1 MKKMNKMTMGFRV
14 VLLALG
20 LSAVAGAALARSPA
34 VKKAPVATR
43 VATAAP
49 AAARPGCIQL
59 RSTAETE
66 QQTVDEKGAKVVRL
80 VPAASVVPGTQV
92 VWTVTASNVCDT
104 AVGNVLIENP
114 IPEHTSYIADSA
126 LGAGAAITFSLDG
139 KRYAAPDALTVRDA
153 NEQERAA
160 RADEYTHI
168 RWVFQNAI
176 APSQVAIAR
185 FRALVK

>member
-1 MKKMNKMTMGFRV
+1 MKKMNKMTMGLHV
-14 VLLALG
+14 ALLAMG
-20 LSAVAGAALARSPA
+20 VMASTNAAPARSA
-34 VKKAPVATR
+34 AAKKAPVATR
-43 VATAAP
+43 LATAAP
-49 AAARPGCIQL
+49 TAPRPGCIQL

-66 QQTVDEKGAKVVRL
+66 KQTVDEQGAKVVRL
-80 VPAASVVPGTQV
+80 VPAAAVVPGTQV

-114 IPEHTSYIADSA
+114 IPEHTSYVADSA

-139 KRYAAPDALTVRDA
+139 KRYATPDALTVRDA
-153 NEQERAA
+153 NEQERSA
-160 RADEYTHI
+160 RADEYSHI
-168 RWVFQNAI
+168 RWVFQNPI